1 MLSKKSVII
10 RYAIFLV
17 CFLLS
22 GTETVTG
29 WTATFCG
36 VFGTIELA
44 SALLRYSPLVE
55 LLSMSG
61 LKVPEIVMVK
71 DFNYAYSDSKST
83 LATGLKK

>member
-22 GTETVTG
+22 GTETLPVG
-29 WTATFCG
+29 PQPCG

-55 LLSMSG
+55 LLSMSV
-61 LKVPEIVMVK
+61 KVPEIVMVK
-71 DFNYAYSDSKST
+71 DFTT
-83 LATGLKK
+83 LTQTVKALWLLA

>member
-61 LKVPEIVMVK
+61 IRLSGVSLKTWLPCFCCRRHLPK
-71 DFNYAYSDSKST
+71 H
-83 LATGLKK
+83 G